1 VSLWDRLFP
10 TVDTLGPPAVLPQIE
25 AWTDNSHLYD
35 VVLGDLGVAGTD
47 WPLGRRGAMRVPS
60 VARARNLTCG
70 SIAALPL
77 VAMRA
82 GDPLTDQPYWMYGT
96 DGQLGDLTTDQQ
108 MKWSLTPQTPWHRM
122 LWTIDDHLFYG
133 ESLWYS
139 TRVDA
144 DGRPMRAVRVPFDSW
159 HVEEGRVLDAD
170 NDPIPADRLIYLP
183 GPNEGILDF
192 GRDTI
197 RAAYDLEHTAAD
209 VARRPFRLELHQ
221 TSAAE
226 LTGEERRTLVAEVR
240 AALADNDGV
249 LFTNSAIETKTHALD
264 SADLL
269 IGGRNAAALDV
280 ARLASMPAAMLDATA
295 EGSSLE
301 YQTIQGRN
309 QQWLDYGL
317 DLYVEAV
324 ASRLSMDDILPAGQ
338 RAVFDTSDWTAPD
351 AAPTGYP
358 RQD

>member
-1 VSLWDRLFP
+1 MFAVPDVDAPGRLQ
-10 TVDTLGPPAVLPQIE
+10 PQIE

-35 VVLGDLGVAGTD
+35 VVLGDLGIAGAAA
-47 WPLGRRGAMRVPS
+47 PLGRRGAMRVPAI
-60 VARARNLTCG
+60 ARARNLTCG

-77 VAMRA
+77 VALR
-82 GDPLTDQPYWMYGT
+82 GDTQVTPQPFWAYGT
-96 DGQLGDLTTDQQ
+96 DGQLGDVTAEQAL
-108 MKWSLTPQTPWHRM
+108 KWGLTPQSPFHRM

-133 ESLWYS
+133 ESLWIS
-139 TRVDA
+139 TRLDG
-144 DGRPMRAVRVPFDSW
+144 DGRPMRAVRVPYDSW
-159 HVEEGRVLDAD
+159 SVENGEVLDAD
-170 NDPIPADRLIYLP
+170 ADPFPPGRVIYLP

-192 GRDTI
+192 GRDAI

-226 LTGEERRTLVAEVR
+226 LTAAERRQIVTEVR

-269 IGGRNAAALDV
+269 IGGRNASALDM

-295 EGSSLE
+295 AGASLE

-309 QQWLDYGL
+309 QQWIDYGL
-317 DLYVEAV
+317 DLYLEAV
-324 ASRLSMDDILPAGQ
+324 AARLSMDDIVPAGQ
-338 RAVFDTSDWTAPD
+338 RVGFDTTDWTAPD
-351 AAPTGYP
+351 ASPTGYP
-358 RQD
+358 KQD